1 MGLCGKCKKYM
12 RIYTKTNLMTC
23 RECDLRVSFPQN
35 AKVKELNT
43 KCARHQTTRVG
54 YSMGIS
60 HQQDIF
66 VDVCPHCYR

>member
-43 KCARHQTTRVG
+43 KCARHRTTRVG